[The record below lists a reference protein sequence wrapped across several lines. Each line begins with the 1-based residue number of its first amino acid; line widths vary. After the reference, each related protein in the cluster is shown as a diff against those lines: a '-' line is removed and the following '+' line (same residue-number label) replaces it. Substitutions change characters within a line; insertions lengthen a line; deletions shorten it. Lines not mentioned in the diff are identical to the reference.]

1 MMMAEAMQRESV
13 ESSCG
18 VSWNRAS
25 KRVCG
30 GRSGAWW
37 SDTVWLD
44 LVSGSW
50 CDLPGGP
57 QPLLRVS
64 SVDLWR
70 RHSLIRVVVDG
81 CAALRDPCAV
91 VIEAAWEDRELLEFA
106 KERSQGR
113 CGIVEVRW
121 RQREGALGWDDVPVR
136 VRGVVA
142 KETVQSLRNVGGFDN
157 R

>member
-1 MMMAEAMQRESV
+1 MMMAEAMQRECV
-13 ESSCG
+13 GSSWELQ
-18 VSWNRAS
+18 WNRGW
-25 KRVCG
+25 KRVG
-30 GRSGAWW
+30 GGGSGPWW
-37 SDTVWLD
+37 SDAVWLD

-91 VIEAAWEDRELLEFA
+91 VIEVAWEDRELLAFA
-106 KERSQGR
+106 KERSRGR

-121 RQREGALGWDDVPVR
+121 RQREGALGWDDVPIR
-136 VRGVVA
+136 VCGVVP
-142 KETVQSLRNVGGFDN
+142 K
-157 R
+157 

>member
-1 MMMAEAMQRESV
+1 MMREVMQMGSV
-13 ESSCG
+13 APLWQEQRYAG
-18 VSWNRAS
+18 RR
-25 KRVCG
+25 RVPG
-30 GRSGAWW
+30 GRNGAWW
-37 SDTVWLD
+37 SDAVWLD
-44 LVSGSW
+44 MVSGSW

-106 KERSQGR
+106 KERSRGR

-121 RQREGALGWDDVPVR
+121 RQREGALGWDDVPIR
-136 VRGVVA
+136 VRGVVP
-142 KETVQSLRNVGGFDN
+142 K
-157 R
+157 